1 MKKLLNKKGFTLM
14 EMMIV
19 IAIIVILV
27 AISIP
32 AMSGSL
38 EKAHRAADAANLRA
52 AKAAYLTQSML
63 GSDDADAL
71 NDSKSYYYDIKEGKF
86 VEGAKAEAT
95 AAKSLGS
102 CKNHDDS
109 YITIDFS
116 AKEVKW
122 SGTYSYNCDTTDV
135 PESETGSGI

>member
-38 EKAHRAADAANLRA
+38 EKAHKAADAANLRS
-52 AKAAYLTQSML
+52 AKAAYLTQTML
-63 GSDDADAL
+63 GSDDAIEEGK
-71 NDSKSYYYDIKEGKF
+71 NYYYNIKEGKF
-86 VEGAKAEAT
+86 VEGSMSEAV

-102 CKNHDDS
+102 CKVHKNS
-109 YITIDFS
+109 YITIGSD
-116 AKEVKW
+116 KNVKW
-122 SGTYSYNCDTTDV
+122 LGANPYDCDEEAV
-135 PESETGSGI
+135 PESETETNY